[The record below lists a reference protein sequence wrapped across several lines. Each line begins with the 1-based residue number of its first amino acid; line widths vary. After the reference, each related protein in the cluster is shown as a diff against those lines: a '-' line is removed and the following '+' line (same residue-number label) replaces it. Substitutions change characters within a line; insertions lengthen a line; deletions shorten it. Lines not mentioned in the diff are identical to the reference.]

1 MRPPQASCKV
11 RLGLEQ
17 TRGAAGRAKE
27 PQRTIEKLGEPEKN
41 HRRLEKRVKRGLK
54 GCQKYPRGSW
64 EGFKGLLSEKLSRLF
79 WQKLIF
85 CSMKSVTEPLFSKTA
100 NYKQSKGLRSP

>member
-54 GCQKYPRGSW
+54 GCQKYPRGSKFSP
-64 EGFKGLLSEKLSRLF
+64 GRLF
-79 WQKLIF
+79 CAETDFLFYEKCNRTTIF
-85 CSMKSVTEPLFSKTA
+85 
-100 NYKQSKGLRSP
+100 